1 MTPKKVLA
9 SYEDRLREDTAT
21 VFHPVTLPLE
31 RRRRRPPGNVLLV
44 DGDPHI
50 LDEVGCRL
58 VAWGLSVLCEATA
71 SRCLAVLRQ
80 EAPDLLLLGRRLR
93 DREGLEILQEVRK
106 VRPGL
111 PVLMIGV
118 STPEVREE
126 ALRRGAMGV
135 LTRPFSAE
143 DLEREVFRALEP

>member
-1 MTPKKVLA
+1 MPPKK
-9 SYEDRLREDTAT
+9 
-21 VFHPVTLPLE
+21 
-31 RRRRRPPGNVLLV
+31 VLLV

-58 VAWGLSVLCEATA
+58 IAWGLSVLCEVTA
-71 SRCLAVLRQ
+71 SRCLAVLRR

-93 DREGLEILQEVRK
+93 DGEGLEILQEVRR

-111 PVLMIGV
+111 PVLMIGI
-118 STPEVREE
+118 STPGAGQE
-126 ALRRGAMGV
+126 ALHWGVQGV
-135 LTRPFSAE
+135 LTRPFNAE